1 VAQAYRLHQL
11 ASPIHDTAGRLE
23 PVLALQLKSYADAD
37 VAPQPQQAITVAVG
51 QLVVV
56 AFFFAMRSCE
66 YTDVEAQRRT
76 TVVRVRDVTF
86 WKENERIELEQAD
99 DIRNA
104 DAVSITFR
112 KQKNRDDGTTIT
124 QHKNLNPDNNDLCPV
139 RAMGEIVRRIR
150 EYGKATNDKWKEAT
164 INAFRREVGAGLT
177 GITSKTVLQKLRQAV
192 ARIGGSRLGYDA
204 GRVGT
209 HSIRSGAAMAMF
221 LAGVPVETIQL
232 IGRWRSR
239 SFMRYLRI
247 QVPDITKNVASK
259 MTLRESFFT
268 ITTDEPSGRQTE
280 IGGNQVDARQQ
291 QSQIP
296 DEGNAR
302 SPQRG
307 NNYY

>member
-1 VAQAYRLHQL
+1 
-11 ASPIHDTAGRLE
+11 
-23 PVLALQLKSYADAD
+23 
-37 VAPQPQQAITVAVG
+37 
-51 QLVVV
+51 
-56 AFFFAMRSCE
+56 MRSCE
-66 YTDVEAQRRT
+66 YSDVEAQRRT
-76 TVVRVRDVTF
+76 TVVQVRDVTF
-86 WKENERIELEQAD
+86 WKGSERVGLDRAD
-99 DIRNA
+99 EIRNA

-124 QHKNLNPDNNDLCPV
+124 QHRNLNLDNDELCPV
-139 RAMGEIVRRIR
+139 RALGELVGRIR
-150 EYGKATNDKWKEAT
+150 QYGETTNVKWKEAT
-164 INAFRREVGAGLT
+164 INAFPREDGTGLT

-192 ARIGGSRLGYDA
+192 AEIGGSRLGYDA
-204 GRVGT
+204 DRVGT

-268 ITTDEPSGRQTE
+268 ITTDETSGRQTE

-296 DEGNAR
+296 DEGNSR
-302 SPQRG
+302 SPQRR
-307 NNYY
+307 NNHY

>member
-1 VAQAYRLHQL
+1 M
-11 ASPIHDTAGRLE
+11 
-23 PVLALQLKSYADAD
+23 
-37 VAPQPQQAITVAVG
+37 
-51 QLVVV
+51 VV

-66 YTDVEAQRRT
+66 YSDVEAQRRT
-76 TVVRVRDVTF
+76 TVVQVRDVTF
-86 WKENERIELEQAD
+86 WKGNERVEPDQAD

-124 QHKNLNPDNNDLCPV
+124 QHRNLNPDNDELCPV
-139 RAMGEIVRRIR
+139 RALGEIVGRIR
-150 EYGKATNDKWKEAT
+150 HYGEATNDKWKEAT
-164 INAFRREVGAGLT
+164 INAFPREDGAGLT

-221 LAGVPVETIQL
+221 LVLGVPVETIQL

-247 QVPDITKNVASK
+247 QVPDITKNVASR

-268 ITTDEPSGRQTE
+268 ITTDKTSGRQTE

-296 DEGNAR
+296 DEGISR
-302 SPQRG
+302 SPQRR
-307 NNYY
+307 NNHY